1 MELAERLASDL
12 SGTGMTVGPH
22 PLSLS
27 REVLRGRGV
36 ARAADLAGLPDGSR
50 VRVAGTVI
58 CRQRPGTAKGFMF
71 LTLED
76 ETGLVNVIVRPDQFD
91 RDHAV
96 LVSTH
101 VVEVDGVLQAQD
113 GLSVRAIAVRPA
125 PVGQLPIESR
135 DFH

>member
-1 MELAERLASDL
+1 
-12 SGTGMTVGPH
+12 
-22 PLSLS
+22 
-27 REVLRGRGV
+27 
-36 ARAADLAGLPDGSR
+36 
-50 VRVAGTVI
+50 
-58 CRQRPGTAKGFMF
+58 MF

-101 VVEVDGVLQAQD
+101 VLEIDGILQAQE
-113 GLSVRAIAVRPA
+113 GLSVRALAVRPA
-125 PVGQLPIESR
+125 PVGPVPIESR

>member
-1 MELAERLASDL
+1 
-12 SGTGMTVGPH
+12 MTVGPH
-22 PLSLS
+22 PLLLC
-27 REVLRGRGV
+27 RETLRGRGV

-50 VRVAGTVI
+50 VRVAGAVI

-101 VVEVDGVLQAQD
+101 VIEIDGVLQAQD
-113 GLSVRAIAVRPA
+113 GLSVRALAVRPA
-125 PVGQLPIESR
+125 PVGQVPIESR